1 MNCIIVCIIMG
12 GVSIETSFWTSYY
25 ITGDEPGKKK
35 SCEIVLKKSFVVPVN
50 IRVINPKMLT
60 VYFAK

>member
-1 MNCIIVCIIMG
+1 MG

-35 SCEIVLKKSFVVPVN
+35 SPHYEWSAVK
-50 IRVINPKMLT
+50 
-60 VYFAK
+60 

>member
-1 MNCIIVCIIMG
+1 MG
-12 GVSIETSFWTSYY
+12 GVSIEASFWTSYY
-25 ITGDEPGKKK
+25 ITGDEPGEAKK
-35 SCEIVLKKSFVVPVN
+35 SALRVVSSEIVLNKSFVVPVN